1 MKISLHP
8 ARMNAGSL
16 SLAEFVDLAAR
27 HDFDAVEF
35 SVGAARKLIEEKGSP
50 DRVKAQ
56 LAEKGVEL
64 GSFGL
69 STEWRKDDA
78 TFREGLAKLDDEAA
92 VAASLGANRCTTWM
106 PPAVNED
113 PDAWTERTA
122 DRFREIARVFGKYG
136 VRLGLEWVGPHHL
149 RAGGANAMGATNA
162 IYTLPG
168 TLELIER
175 IGEPNVGLLV
185 DSYHCYT
192 TGVTESDLAKLTDAQ
207 IVHVHIN
214 DAAKGVGVAGA
225 KDGERVL
232 AGEGEIDLAG
242 FLNGLRA
249 AGYKGYIAPEILS
262 PNNIA
267 DDPETAAA
275 KVRASLKSVGL

>member
-50 DRVKAQ
+50 DRVKAL

-92 VAASLGANRCTTWM
+92 VAASLGANRCT
-106 PPAVNED
+106 
-113 PDAWTERTA
+113 
-122 DRFREIARVFGKYG
+122 
-136 VRLGLEWVGPHHL
+136 
-149 RAGGANAMGATNA
+149 
-162 IYTLPG
+162 
-168 TLELIER
+168 
-175 IGEPNVGLLV
+175 
-185 DSYHCYT
+185 
-192 TGVTESDLAKLTDAQ
+192 
-207 IVHVHIN
+207 
-214 DAAKGVGVAGA
+214 
-225 KDGERVL
+225 
-232 AGEGEIDLAG
+232 
-242 FLNGLRA
+242 
-249 AGYKGYIAPEILS
+249 
-262 PNNIA
+262 
-267 DDPETAAA
+267 
-275 KVRASLKSVGL
+275 

>member
-8 ARMNAGSL
+8 ARLNAGAL
-16 SLAEFVDLAAR
+16 SLAEFADLAAR
-27 HDFDAVEF
+27 NDFAAFEF
-35 SVGAARKLIEEKGSP
+35 SIGGARKLIEEKGGP
-50 DRVKAQ
+50 EAVKTF
-56 LAEKGVEL
+56 LAEKNVEL

-69 STEWRKDDA
+69 SVEWRGDEE
-78 TFREGLAKLDDEAA
+78 TFQKGLAALEDEAA
-92 VAASLGANRCTTWM
+92 VAASLGADRCTTWM
-106 PPAVNED
+106 PPAVND
-113 PDAWTERTA
+113 DAEAWIARTA
-122 DRFREIARVFGKYG
+122 DRFREIARIFGRHG

-149 RAGGANAMGATNA
+149 RAGAPNAMGANAA

-168 TLELIER
+168 TLDLIAR

-192 TGVTESDLAKLTDAQ
+192 TGVTGDDLAKLTDAQ

-214 DAAKGVGVAGA
+214 DAPKGSGPEGA
-225 KDGERVL
+225 RDGERVL
-232 AGEGEIDLAG
+232 PGEGEIDLKD
-242 FLNGLRA
+242 FLDGLRR
-249 AGYKGYIAPEILS
+249 AGYRGYIAPEILN

-275 KVRASLKSVGL
+275 KVRMSLRTVGL